1 MKKEGHGFISVVN
14 SISEAKNWFVEN
26 EIHKEG
32 DVLELVVVKS
42 STEGESCTLDSQ
54 VTDSSKMIRAN

>member
-1 MKKEGHGFISVVN
+1 MKKEDRGFISVVN

-26 EIHKEG
+26 EIPKEG

-42 STEGESCTLDSQ
+42 NIEG
-54 VTDSSKMIRAN
+54 

>member
-26 EIHKEG
+26 EIPKEG

-42 STEGESCTLDSQ
+42 STEGESCTLDLKLQ
-54 VTDSSKMIRAN
+54 TAQK

>member
-1 MKKEGHGFISVVN
+1 MKKEGHGFILVVN

-26 EIHKEG
+26 EIPKEG

-42 STEGESCTLDSQ
+42 NIEGESYMLDLKLQ
-54 VTDSSKMIRAN
+54 TAQK